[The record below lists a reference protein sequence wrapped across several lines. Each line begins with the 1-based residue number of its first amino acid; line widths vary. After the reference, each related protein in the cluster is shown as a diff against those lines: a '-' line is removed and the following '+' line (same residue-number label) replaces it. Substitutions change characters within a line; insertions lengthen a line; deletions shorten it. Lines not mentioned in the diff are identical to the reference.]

1 MLNGE
6 KESMKSYGI
15 TNIGKVRLKNDDSF
29 YCSDGKKG
37 LYIVADGMGG
47 YKGGELASK
56 IAVAT
61 AVEELKDTDEITPE
75 IASTLVEKIRIYLED
90 EVKKNPSLRDMGT
103 TLICALSHGRD
114 FSCLHI
120 GDSRA
125 YHILGK
131 RIQQLTEDHTLVN
144 ILYKS
149 GVLEKEELPN
159 HPKRSVLMKAISLYG
174 DNEADVFNF
183 NLDKEE
189 YLLLCSDGLTD
200 QLTNTEI
207 LNVFKMHNEP
217 EKIGKELVRLA
228 LESGGRDNIA
238 VVVVKA

>member
-1 MLNGE
+1 MR
-6 KESMKSYGI
+6 SYGI

-47 YKGGELASK
+47 YKGGELASR

-61 AVEELKDTDEITPE
+61 AVEELREVDEITQE
-75 IASTLVEKIRIYLED
+75 VSKNLVSKIRERLEV
-90 EVKKNPSLRDMGT
+90 EIEKNSNLEDMGT
-103 TLICALSHGRD
+103 TLICALSQGRS

-125 YHILGK
+125 YHILDG
-131 RIQQLTEDHTLVN
+131 RIKQLTEDHTLVN

-149 GVLEKEELPN
+149 GVLAKDEMSK
-159 HPKRSVLMKAISLYG
+159 HPKRSMLMKAISLYG
-174 DNEADVFNF
+174 DNEADVFKF
-183 NLDKEE
+183 DLEEGE

-200 QLTNTEI
+200 QLTNQEI
-207 LNVFKMHNEP
+207 LQVFKSENEP
-217 EKIGKELVRLA
+217 ESIGKELVHLA

>member
-1 MLNGE
+1 
-6 KESMKSYGI
+6 MKSYGI

-56 IAVAT
+56 IAVSTAVDALKDVGEITSQTAT
-61 AVEELKDTDEITPE
+61 A
-75 IASTLVEKIRIYLED
+75 LVETIRQRLEE
-90 EVKKNPSLRDMGT
+90 EVKKNASLRDMGT
-103 TLICALSHGRD
+103 TLICALSLGRD

-125 YHILGK
+125 YHINDS

-149 GVLEKEELPN
+149 GVLEKEELSK

-174 DNEADVFNF
+174 DNEADVFHF
-183 NLDKEE
+183 SLEKGE

-200 QLTNTEI
+200 QLTNQEI
-207 LNVFKMHNEP
+207 LHVFKIESEP
-217 EKIGKELVRLA
+217 ESIGNELVRLA